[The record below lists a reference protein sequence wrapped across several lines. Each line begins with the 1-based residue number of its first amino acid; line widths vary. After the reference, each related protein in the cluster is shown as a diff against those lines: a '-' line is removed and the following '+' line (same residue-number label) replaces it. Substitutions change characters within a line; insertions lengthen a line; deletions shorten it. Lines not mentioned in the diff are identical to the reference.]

1 MNPKVTNTDCNYFNE
16 HLTSTDH
23 PARKRGPCHCE
34 WFIETL
40 SQISFPMDTG
50 TGRIIAKFI
59 LPSTNSATTQS
70 ALKAQ
75 VLKVIKWTATGVDSG
90 KAGIS
95 ARGFGCGICI
105 WKTNLV
111 QVFTR
116 TSSPSVFCMWHLI
129 ASTEQEVSDLPDS
142 WRHKSHYFFTVS
154 LFVLPQP
161 YLVGSWAQPHSLYVG
176 ISPLIT
182 NCLVWPIA
190 FPSVSL
196 QEIAI
201 GNQFLQ

>member
-50 TGRIIAKFI
+50 AGRIIAKFI

-75 VLKVIKWTATGVDSG
+75 VLKVIKWTTTGVDSG

-129 ASTEQEVSDLPDS
+129 ASTEQEVPDLPDS

-182 NCLVWPIA
+182 NCLVSPIA
-190 FPSVSL
+190 FSL
-196 QEIAI
+196 SFTSR
-201 GNQFLQ
+201 NSHR